1 MMRARSLRGSARL
14 LYHIFGDTRLTRPNP
29 PGKRAAG
36 IVVLRHDAAGWRV
49 LLLRAFR
56 NWDFPKGRVEP
67 GESPLE
73 AARRETREETGLT
86 DLVFRWG
93 EALRETEPYAGG
105 KVARFYVAETRVRDI
120 TLPASAE
127 LGRPEHHEWRWASF
141 DEARAL
147 LPPRLRAVLDW
158 AASVAEA

>member
-1 MMRARSLRGSARL
+1 MRAGPSPAPPHH
-14 LYHIFGDTRLTRPNP
+14 LYHNFGDTRLTRPNP
-29 PGKRAAG
+29 PRKRAAG

-56 NWDFPKGRVEP
+56 NWDFPKGLVEA
-67 GESPLE
+67 GESPIE
-73 AARRETREETGLT
+73 AARRETCEETGLT

-93 EALRETEPYAGG
+93 EAFRETEPYAGG
-105 KVARFYVAETRVRDI
+105 KVARFYLAETRDRDI
-120 TLPASAE
+120 TLPVSAE

-147 LPPRLRAVLDW
+147 LPPRLGAVLDW
-158 AASVAEA
+158 AASLAEA